1 MPAGLPPKY
10 VDVASALRLRRAAAN
25 VMGIVVDV
33 WGDPYKSSGTSFC
46 VTFTIKDSNLTNGHS
61 WDGLKIKYFKETESL
76 LPPVTTGD
84 VILLREIWVKVMHS
98 QPMGVAAQ
106 DINIPWAIFRPDQD
120 PTAHIAPITGPVP
133 FEPTYA
139 EKSYASS
146 LFAIS
151 PGTFRIAPAP
161 KPDFARLANAA
172 SRSTS
177 TTQRRFALIKD
188 IDDRQFVDLIGEIL
202 KIHSSDS
209 EKATLYFTDYT
220 ENEKMFYYASDNDPN
235 LDQGREGDEYNYIGR
250 QKKKWDG
257 PSGRMIIQI
266 TLWEPHASFVRD
278 NFELGGIVRL
288 KNVRIKGSRVEG
300 GSLEGVIHTDRDNPR
315 AVNAFRVDMKDD
327 PRVQEFLTRKAE
339 YLEAHPKPQKR
350 KAEED
355 LRSAS
360 KKANTK
366 KQRVKPP
373 PKREEGQISLPLAS
387 KAEVL
392 PHVKAGADCNAR
404 QISLYDILNN
414 KSHNHK
420 SPEGIEYR
428 LPFQNFIYF
437 STVRVVDH
445 YPHRLE
451 DFAVPQEQRSL
462 GYDEERDPAGAR
474 TIKKWEWRFCLLVED
489 VSPPAPGQP
498 KARTKLFVSDT
509 DAVYLLQLDAADLRS
524 HPTRLHDLRETLFTL
539 WGNLHEIKTEALEGG
554 SKFPDL
560 SFLDSKPFNCCIR
573 EYGIVCSHKRDSKPL
588 RVYEDSRACANGD
601 CFGWERRLGL
611 VKTTI
616 H

>member
-1 MPAGLPPKY
+1 MPARLPPKY

-33 WGDPYKSSGTSFC
+33 WGEPYKSSGTSFC
-46 VTFTIKDSNLTNGHS
+46 LTFTIKDSNLTNGHS
-61 WDGLKIKYFKETESL
+61 WDGLKIKYFKGTESL
-76 LPPVTTGD
+76 LPPVTIGD
-84 VILLREIWVKVMHS
+84 VILLREIWVRVIQN
-98 QPMGVAAQ
+98 QPIGVAAEN
-106 DINIPWAIFRPDQD
+106 INIPWAIFRPDQD
-120 PTAHIAPITGPVP
+120 PTAHVAPITGPVP

-146 LFAIS
+146 LLAIS
-151 PGTFRIAPAP
+151 PGTFRIAHTP
-161 KPDFARLANAA
+161 KPDFVQLANAT

-220 ENEKMFYYASDNDPN
+220 ENEKMFYYASDNDTN

-266 TLWEPHASFVRD
+266 TLWEPHASFLRD
-278 NFELGGIVRL
+278 NFELNEIVRL

-300 GSLEGVIHTDRDNPR
+300 GSLEGVIHTNRDNPR

-327 PRVQEFLTRKAE
+327 PRVQELLARKAE

-350 KAEED
+350 KAEKD
-355 LRSAS
+355 LKSAS
-360 KKANTK
+360 RKANPRI
-366 KQRVKPP
+366 QRVKPP
-373 PKREEGQISLPLAS
+373 SKKEEGQTSLLLAS
-387 KAEVL
+387 KGEVSL
-392 PHVKAGADCNAR
+392 YNCNAR

-420 SPEGIEYR
+420 SPEGLEYR
-428 LPFQNFIYF
+428 LPFQNLIYL

-451 DFAVPQEQRSL
+451 DFAVLQEQRSL
-462 GYDEERDPAGAR
+462 AYDKKRDPASAR

-498 KARTKLFVSDT
+498 KARTRLFVSDL
-509 DAVYLLQLDAADLRS
+509 DAQYLLNLSADDLRS
-524 HPTRLHDLRETLFTL
+524 KPTILDNLREKLFIL
-539 WGNLHEIKTEALEGG
+539 WGNLHELKTKALEDGAKSPG
-554 SKFPDL
+554 L
-560 SFLDSKPFNCCIR
+560 SSLKSVPFNCCIK
-573 EYGIVCSHKRDSKPL
+573 EYGVACSHRCDSEK
-588 RVYEDSRACANGD
+588 VSDYGDSRVCANED

-611 VKTTI
+611 FKTTI